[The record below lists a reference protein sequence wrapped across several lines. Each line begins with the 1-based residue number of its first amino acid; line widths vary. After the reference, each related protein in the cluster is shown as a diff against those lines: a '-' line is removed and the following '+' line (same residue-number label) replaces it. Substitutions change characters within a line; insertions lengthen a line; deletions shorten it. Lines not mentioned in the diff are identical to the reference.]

1 MVITTVLTM
10 NIKKFLNN
18 QNENFE
24 VYGKWALFQIVL
36 VKINCRIA
44 SNPEEKVLWI
54 FLFGLYCLSLLDE
67 NPQFE
72 IIKVTK
78 TIGIPL

>member
-1 MVITTVLTM
+1 MSI
-10 NIKKFLNN
+10 
-18 QNENFE
+18 
-24 VYGKWALFQIVL
+24 
-36 VKINCRIA
+36 
-44 SNPEEKVLWI
+44 PEEKILWI
-54 FLFGLYCLSLLDE
+54 FLFGLYGLFLLDE